1 MLPVFI
7 QLFLHEAVCQ
17 IEKLVC
23 DKNRNLMSPVFLESS
38 PHFQTAFMFVIAFD
52 LY

>member
-1 MLPVFI
+1 MLLVVI
-7 QLFLHEAVCQ
+7 QHFLHEAVCQ
-17 IEKLVC
+17 IEKLVR

-38 PHFQTAFMFVIAFD
+38 PHFQTTFVFVIAFD